1 MKNSTSDNPRKKLTD
16 KEKEVLAHDLFE
28 RYRLGKT
35 TEEENKIIESLEV
48 DFIPEKDFEL
58 TDELINEMDLDTKV
72 FIFKHAGIDLDNPTH
87 RAKKRE
93 LSLTIIASIAS
104 IALLV
109 IGIFLFYKPQ
119 YHQTK
124 NIEKQHV
131 ATSAIKNIT
140 LADGSEIILNSG
152 TTLRETSRE
161 VWLEEGEV
169 FFNVKPNNSQP
180 FIVHLRDGLTVKVV
194 GTSFTIQ
201 SYAELSFQ
209 EVSVLSG
216 NVNVST
222 PENKSLELAAN
233 QQATYYAAKKELTRE
248 SINSVQK
255 AAWRTGTIV
264 LESASADELS
274 LRIRQLY
281 GKEVVF
287 ENQSGSMS
295 INMTLDRSMAINE
308 IADEIAALYDLTYRI
323 ADDKIVFQSTNVTE
337 IP

>member
-1 MKNSTSDNPRKKLTD
+1 MKEEKLSP
-16 KEKEVLAHDLFE
+16 KEKAAITRDLFE
-28 RYRLGKT
+28 RYRRGET
-35 TEEENKIIESLEV
+35 SQTENEIIESLESTV
-48 DFIPEKDFEL
+48 IPEKEFEI
-58 TDELINEMDLDTKV
+58 TDELLDKLETETTD
-72 FIFKHAGIDLDNPTH
+72 FIFKKVEKP
-87 RAKKRE
+87 KKRI
-93 LSLTIIASIAS
+93 LSPVLIGSVAS

-109 IGIFLFYKPQ
+109 IGMFVFYKPQ
-119 YHQTK
+119 LSQDRVS
-124 NIEKQHV
+124 NKQHI
-131 ATSAIKNIT
+131 ATNSIKNIK
-140 LADGSEIILNSG
+140 LSDGSEIILNSG
-152 TTLRETSRE
+152 TTLCETSRE
-161 VWLEEGEV
+161 VWLEEGEA
-169 FFNVKPNNSQP
+169 FFNVKPNTGQP
-180 FIVHLRDGLTVKVV
+180 FIVHLRNGLTVRVT

-295 INMTLDRSMAINE
+295 INMTLDRSTAINE
-308 IADEIAALYDLTYRI
+308 IADEIAFLYDLSYRI
-323 ADDKIVFQSTNVTE
+323 TNDKIVFYPKNAEDVS
-337 IP
+337 

>member
-1 MKNSTSDNPRKKLTD
+1 MKEEKLSP
-16 KEKEVLAHDLFE
+16 KEKAAITRDLFE
-28 RYRLGKT
+28 RYRRGET
-35 TEEENKIIESLEV
+35 SQTENEIIESLESTV
-48 DFIPEKDFEL
+48 IPEKEFEI
-58 TDELINEMDLDTKV
+58 TDELLDKLETETTD
-72 FIFKHAGIDLDNPTH
+72 FIFKKVEKP
-87 RAKKRE
+87 KKRI
-93 LSLTIIASIAS
+93 LSPVLIGSVAS

-109 IGIFLFYKPQ
+109 IGIFVFYKPQ
-119 YHQTK
+119 SRQTK
-124 NIEKQHV
+124 DDETQYV
-131 ATSAIKNIT
+131 ATDAIKNIT
-140 LADGSEIILNSG
+140 LSDGSEIILNSG

-161 VWLEEGEV
+161 VWLEEGEA
-169 FFNVKPNNSQP
+169 FFNVKPNTGQP
-180 FIVHLRDGLTVKVV
+180 FIVHLRNGLTVRVT

-295 INMTLDRSMAINE
+295 INMTLDRSTAINE
-308 IADEIAALYDLTYRI
+308 IADEIAFLYDLSYRI
-323 ADDKIVFQSTNVTE
+323 TNDKIVFYPKNAEDVS
-337 IP
+337 